1 MVGHG
6 IAAVW
11 IAAASKIAYSE
22 GVRHRL
28 LPEGSR
34 MGAQPA
40 GFYNDREDHV
50 QHREL
55 DAASK
60 PHSTAA
66 LPATSLFPRGF
77 LPRGQSD
84 SSPLKF

>member
-1 MVGHG
+1 MVGRG

-11 IAAASKIAYSE
+11 FTAAKKMAHSE
-22 GVRHRL
+22 GIRHRL

-34 MGAQPA
+34 FSTQPA
-40 GFYNDREDHV
+40 GFYDGREDHV

-55 DAASK
+55 DPASK

-84 SSPLKF
+84 SSPLNF